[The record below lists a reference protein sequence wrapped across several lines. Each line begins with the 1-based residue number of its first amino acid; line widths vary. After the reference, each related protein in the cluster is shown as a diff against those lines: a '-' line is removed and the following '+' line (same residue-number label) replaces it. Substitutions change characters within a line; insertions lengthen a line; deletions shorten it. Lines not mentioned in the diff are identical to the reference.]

1 MKIYFTASILSKSE
15 YLKEYEAIV
24 EALRQLGHI
33 VVSEHILTKDSDQVL
48 SQSEAEQQRYYRA
61 MLARINSCDLM
72 VAEVS
77 FPSTVHIGH
86 ELTLALEKGKSVL
99 ALHQEGR
106 RPVLFWGIDSE
117 RFYLAEYKLDNLEK
131 ILEDSIE
138 YLADQ
143 QDVRFNFFISPN
155 IQRYLDWVAK
165 YRRTPRAV
173 YLRELLEKDISE
185 NKDWK
190 KQK

>member
-1 MKIYFTASILSKSE
+1 MKIYFTASITSLKDYE
-15 YLKEYEAIV
+15 KEYRAIV
-24 EALRQLGHI
+24 STMRKLGHI
-33 VVSEHILTKDSDQVL
+33 VIDDQVFDKEADEIL
-48 SQSEAEQQRYYRA
+48 SQSEKEQQKYYRT
-61 MLARINSCDLM
+61 MLTKIGACDLM

-86 ELTLALEKGKSVL
+86 ELTLGLEKGKPVI
-99 ALHQEGR
+99 ALHKKGK

-117 RFYLAEYKLDNLEK
+117 KFYLAEYDLENLEQ

-138 YLADQ
+138 YLSEQ
-143 QDVRFNFFISPN
+143 QEVRFNFFVSPN
-155 IQRYLDWVAK
+155 IQQYLDWVAK
-165 YRRTPRAV
+165 YKRTPRAV
-173 YLRELLEKDISE
+173 YLRELLERDMKE

>member
-15 YLKEYEAIV
+15 YERQYKAIV
-24 EALRQLGHI
+24 ESLKKLGHSVI
-33 VVSEHILTKDSDQVL
+33 SEHILDKNSSQVL
-48 SQSEAEQQRYYRA
+48 SQSEAEQQRYYRS
-61 MLARINSCDLM
+61 MLTRITDCDLM

-86 ELTLALEKGKSVL
+86 ELTLGLEKGKPVL
-99 ALHQEGR
+99 ALHQAGK

-117 RFYLAEYKLDNLEK
+117 KFYLAEYDLNNLEE
-131 ILEDSIE
+131 ILADSIE
-138 YLADQ
+138 YLSDQ
-143 QDVRFNFFISPN
+143 QDVRFNFFVSPK
-155 IQRYLDWVAK
+155 IQQYLDWIAK
-165 YRRTPRAV
+165 YKRTPRAV
-173 YLRELLEKDISE
+173 YLRDLLEKDMKE

>member
-1 MKIYFTASILSKSE
+1 MKIYFTASISTKNE
-15 YLKEYEAIV
+15 YGKEYKAIV
-24 EALRQLGHI
+24 AVLKKLGHS
-33 VVSEHILTKDSDQVL
+33 VVSEHILEKNINLVL
-48 SQSEAEQQRYYRA
+48 SQSEAEQQRYYRS
-61 MLARINSCDLM
+61 MLSRINECDLM

-86 ELTLALEKGKSVL
+86 ELTLALEKGKPVL
-99 ALHQEGR
+99 ALHQSGK

-117 RFYLAEYKLDNLEK
+117 KFYLAEYDLKNLDR
-131 ILEDSIE
+131 ILRDSIE
-138 YLADQ
+138 YLSDQ
-143 QDVRFNFFISPN
+143 QDVRFNFFISPK
-155 IQRYLDWVAK
+155 IQQYLDWVSK

-173 YLRELLEKDISE
+173 YLRELLEKDIRE

>member
-15 YLKEYEAIV
+15 YLREYKAIV
-24 EALRQLGHI
+24 EALRKLNHS
-33 VVSEHILTKDSDQVL
+33 VVSEHIFKKDTNQVL

-61 MLARINSCDLM
+61 MLARINECELM

-86 ELTLALEKGKSVL
+86 ELTLALEKGKPVL
-99 ALHQEGR
+99 ALHLAGK

-117 RFYLAEYKLDNLEK
+117 RFYLAEYNLDNLEDV
-131 ILEDSIE
+131 LQDSIE
-138 YLADQ
+138 YLSDQ
-143 QDVRFNFFISPN
+143 QDVRFNFFISPK
-155 IQRYLDWVAK
+155 IQQYLDWVARYK
-165 YRRTPRAV
+165 RTPRAV
-173 YLRELLEKDISE
+173 YLRELLEKDMRE

>member
-1 MKIYFTASILSKSE
+1 MKIYFTASILSKAE
-15 YLKEYEAIV
+15 YGKDYQTIV
-24 EALRQLGHI
+24 DSLRKLGHS
-33 VVSEHILTKDSDQVL
+33 VVSEHILTKTSDQVL
-48 SQSEAEQQRYYRA
+48 SQSEEAQHRYYRA
-61 MLARINSCDLM
+61 MLAKINDCDLM

-86 ELTLALEKGKSVL
+86 ELTLALEKGKPVL
-99 ALHQEGR
+99 ALHQKGK

-117 RFYLAEYKLDNLEK
+117 KFYLAEYSLDNLED

-138 YLADQ
+138 YLSDQ
-143 QDVRFNFFISPN
+143 QDVRFNFFISPK
-155 IQRYLDWVAK
+155 IQQYLDWVAK

-173 YLRELLEKDISE
+173 YLRELLEKDMRD

>member
-173 YLRELLEKDISE
+173 YLRELLEKDIRE